1 MKKPLLYKIMVIVL
15 VILMLAFVLFPV
27 FWMLS
32 TSFKAAGEVYS
43 NPPGYIPKEPNLRGY
58 VKLLTERSN
67 SFNFLIWAKNSLIV
81 ALCTTL
87 FSMAIAALG
96 GFGLSRFRFR
106 GRKGIMYTILMTQVL
121 PGSLLIVPLYTI
133 MSSLKLLD
141 TTLGLVL
148 ANVTFA
154 VPFCTWT
161 MKGFFDSIPAS
172 LDEAARVDGAGR
184 WVTFMHIV
192 LPLTVPGLVATC
204 IFSFITGWNE
214 YLFAS
219 IFMRTY
225 SKWTLPVGISSFQGQ
240 YGTDWP
246 TIMAGAFMITIPV
259 VFVFLVLQKYLV
271 SGMTAGAVKQ

>member
-1 MKKPLLYKIMVIVL
+1 MKKPLFFRTVV
-15 VILMLAFVLFPV
+15 VILVVLMLLLVLFPA
-27 FWMLS
+27 FWMIS
-32 TSFKAAGEVYS
+32 TSFKSSGEVYS
-43 NPPGYIPKEPNLRGY
+43 FPPRFIPENFSLHGYA
-58 VKLLTERSN
+58 KLLTEQSR
-67 SFNFLIWAKNSLIV
+67 SFNFLNWAGNSLVV
-81 ALCTTL
+81 ALGTTA
-87 FSMAIAALG
+87 FSMAVATLG
-96 GFGLSRFRFR
+96 GFGLSRFHF
-106 GRKGIMYTILMTQVL
+106 KGKKGVLYTILMTQVL

-133 MSSLKLLD
+133 MTSMSLLD
-141 TTLGLVL
+141 TRLGLVL

-161 MKGFFDSIPAS
+161 MKGFFDSIPPS
-172 LDEAARVDGAGR
+172 LDEAAKVDGAGR
-184 WVTFMHIV
+184 FATFARVI
-192 LPLTVPGLVATC
+192 LPLTGPGLVATC

-225 SKWTLPVGISSFQGQ
+225 EKWTLPVGISSFQGQ

-259 VFVFLVLQKYLV
+259 VVLFLLLQKHLV

>member
-1 MKKPLLYKIMVIVL
+1 MKKPLLFKIMVIML
-15 VILMLAFVLFPV
+15 VFLMLAFVLFPV
-27 FWMLS
+27 FWMFS
-32 TSFKAAGEVYS
+32 TSFKVAGEVYS

-58 VKLLTERSN
+58 VKLLTEKSN
-67 SFNFLIWAKNSLIV
+67 SFNFLIWAKNSFIV

-133 MSSLKLLD
+133 MSGLKLLD

>member
-1 MKKPLLYKIMVIVL
+1 MKKPATFRFAVIVL
-15 VILMLAFVLFPV
+15 AVLLLGLVLFPA

-32 TSFKAAGEVYS
+32 TSLKSSGEVYAF
-43 NPPGYIPKEPNLRGY
+43 PPSYIPEEASVHGY
-58 VKLLTERSN
+58 VKLLTEHSR
-67 SFNFLIWAKNSLIV
+67 SFNFLIWAKNSLV
-81 ALCTTL
+81 TALGTTL
-87 FSMAIAALG
+87 FSMVIATLG

-106 GRKGIMYTILMTQVL
+106 GKKCVMYTILMTQVL

-133 MSSLKLLD
+133 MTGFNLLD
-141 TTLGLVL
+141 TALGLVL

-184 WVTFMHIV
+184 WITFSGII
-192 LPLTVPGLVATC
+192 LPLTIPGLVATC

-225 SKWTLPVGISSFQGQ
+225 GKWTLTVGISSFQGQ

-259 VFVFLVLQKYLV
+259 VIVFLVLQKYLV
-271 SGMTAGAVKQ
+271 SGMTSGAVKQ